1 MRTLDMRGHGFR
13 VCRRGTFF
21 LGMGAHREGA
31 PSAPSAPPSS
41 MWSTL
46 RDAVH
51 LVGEEAYR
59 GGSSPRDQRAQRAQR
74 ALARRQN
81 REKKEETRTSDSEE
95 EVHTDVDE
103 DEDEDEVVIDE
114 DRALLQEL
122 MFNVDD
128 DEDEVEDE
136 DEDENHRLR
145 HFRVKKNRLIRDD
158 ATADAIF
165 DAVVAFTVEEVRLE
179 VRNAAKN
186 FVEDSLKKRDDV
198 LARQRSQILLE
209 DGRVSALRTFGM
221 QLQHSQTQ
229 GYVLVA
235 QAGPSSLPVPLN
247 EKDVAASSEKQVNA
261 TVRRVYDF
269 LERHVVSPAR
279 LTPLRSRFVAAL
291 GARKREP

>member
-1 MRTLDMRGHGFR
+1 M
-13 VCRRGTFF
+13 
-21 LGMGAHREGA
+21 
-31 PSAPSAPPSS
+31 
-41 MWSTL
+41 
-46 RDAVH
+46 
-51 LVGEEAYR
+51 
-59 GGSSPRDQRAQRAQR
+59 
-74 ALARRQN
+74 
-81 REKKEETRTSDSEE
+81 
-95 EVHTDVDE
+95 DE

>member
-1 MRTLDMRGHGFR
+1 
-13 VCRRGTFF
+13 
-21 LGMGAHREGA
+21 
-31 PSAPSAPPSS
+31 